1 MPALTYRYRLYPT
14 SAQEEKMYG
23 WLQSLRW
30 LYNTALAQRRAAW
43 RLERRSI
50 NVNQQC
56 AALPRLK
63 KRKPD
68 LAAVHSQ
75 VLQNA
80 VFRVDKAFVAF
91 FRRTSE
97 GPYKP
102 GYPRYKSQ
110 NRYRSFTYPQ
120 ATAFR
125 ILDNQNRIR
134 LGKLGNIKLRYHRLL
149 EGVPKTA
156 TVIRYP
162 SGKWYVCICCEM
174 PRVQI
179 NNATST
185 GFDLG
190 LSNYLVSSEGAVT
203 KPLRA
208 LRQSEKKLRREQR
221 KLSRKK
227 KGSKRHCKQL
237 KRHARVHEHV
247 ANQRADFLHKTSRRV
262 VDSHQGFAFEELRI
276 KNMLKNHRVAKA
288 ISDAGWAKF
297 ISMVAY
303 KAARAGKPF
312 VLIDARGTS
321 QSCSRCR
328 MPVAKD
334 LSVRTHDCP
343 ACGLVMDR
351 DLNAAINIAGRVGT
365 TRSYARGET
374 PSVDRSLHPQAVSV
388 KRETPSTETG

>member
-1 MPALTYRYRLYPT
+1 
-14 SAQEEKMYG
+14 MYG
-23 WLQSLRW
+23 WMQALRW
-30 LYNTALAQRRAAW
+30 HYNAALTQRCAAW
-43 RLERRSI
+43 RCERRSI

-56 AALPRLK
+56 AALPQLK
-63 KRKPD
+63 KRKPG
-68 LAAVHSQ
+68 LAVVHSQ
-75 VLQNA
+75 VLQNV

-91 FRRTSE
+91 FRRISE
-97 GPYKP
+97 GHNKP

-125 ILDNQNRIR
+125 ILDDRKRIR
-134 LGKLGNIKLRYHRLL
+134 LGKLGNIRLRYHRLL
-149 EGVPKTA
+149 EGVPKTV

-179 NNATST
+179 NNATLT

-190 LSNYLVSSEGAVT
+190 LSNYLVSSEGTVP
-203 KPLRA
+203 KPLRV

-227 KGSKRHCKQL
+227 KGSKRHSKQR
-237 KRHARVHEHV
+237 KRLARVHEHV
-247 ANQRADFLHKTSRRV
+247 ASQRADFLHKTSRHI
-262 VDSHQGFAFEELRI
+262 VDSHQGFAFEDLRI

-288 ISDAGWAKF
+288 IADAEWAKF
-297 ISMVAY
+297 ISMMTY

-312 VLIDARGTS
+312 VLVDAHGTS

-328 MPVAKD
+328 TPVAKD
-334 LSVRTHDCP
+334 LSIRTHDCP
-343 ACGLVMDR
+343 VCGLVMDR
-351 DLNAAINIAGRVGT
+351 DLNAAINIAARVGT

-374 PSVDRSLHPQAVSV
+374 VSVDESLHPQVVSM